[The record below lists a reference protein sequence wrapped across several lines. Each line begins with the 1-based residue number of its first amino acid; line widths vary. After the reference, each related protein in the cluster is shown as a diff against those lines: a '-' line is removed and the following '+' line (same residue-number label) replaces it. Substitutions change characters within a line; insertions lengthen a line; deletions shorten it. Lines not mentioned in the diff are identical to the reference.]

1 MAAPGRMSK
10 PSAASKSLPAL
21 TGMRGVAALWVVA
34 FHLAPPLG
42 KLVGVPVD
50 WPVLREGYLGV
61 DVFFILSGFI
71 LCHAYASAFRRYTVR
86 EHLHFLLVRLA
97 RIYPLH
103 AFAMAVLAAIVVAL
117 PGFVERYNPT
127 FFRAPGFVIA
137 ALMLQNWAPHQLI
150 WNAPAWSLSAE
161 WAAYLVFPLP
171 LLWTRRIRQGRHALL
186 LAALALVLM
195 ALLFVVP
202 GRTINATG
210 KAGFLRLA
218 GEFTAGCLI
227 YRAYQSGL
235 LGSFPW
241 ARGNWVALFLLGAV
255 LLYPPAVP
263 FVVLPF
269 AFLIV
274 SLAHRQG
281 RLHRVLSS
289 PPAMFLGEIS
299 YSVYLFHWM
308 LIQVAE
314 WYADRA
320 GLAGAAAAVWLC
332 AVLAASV
339 LVVSTLT
346 WRWVERPA
354 RSFGRRLADRLAPQ
368 PGMPEE
374 PKMQPVSPAR

>member
-1 MAAPGRMSK
+1 MACLRRMSK

-34 FHLAPPLG
+34 FHLGPPLG
-42 KLVGVPVD
+42 RLVGVPVD
-50 WPVLREGYLGV
+50 WPILREGYLGV

-86 EHLHFLLVRLA
+86 EHVHFLLVRLA

-103 AFAMAVLAAIVVAL
+103 AFAMVVLATMVITL
-117 PGFVERYNPT
+117 PGFVGRYGPT
-127 FFRAPGFVIA
+127 FFRAPGFVTA

-171 LLWTRRIRQGRHALL
+171 LLWTRRIRQAHSALL
-186 LAALALVLM
+186 LAALALILM
-195 ALLFVVP
+195 ALSFVVL
-202 GRTINATG
+202 GRSINATG

-241 ARGNWVALFLLGAV
+241 AKGNWAALFLLGMV

-281 RLHRVLSS
+281 RLHRFLSS
-289 PPAMFLGEIS
+289 TPAMFLGEIS

-314 WYADRA
+314 WYADRE
-320 GLAGAAAAVWLC
+320 GLAGTAAGGYLGV
-332 AVLAASV
+332 VLAASV

-368 PGMPEE
+368 PGVREDS
-374 PKMQPVSPAR
+374 KVQPVSPVR